1 MKVYLAGKITG
12 DPNYREKFA
21 EAAKKLEER
30 AGVTVISP
38 AVTPEGLKKA
48 DYMRICFAMLESA
61 DTAVF
66 LPDWE
71 DSPGAQLEKHWCEY
85 VGKKM
90 VFLMGGCGMIDFE
103 GYYLVPPDQVAYIET
118 RRGGGDAQYG
128 LFLGLSGGKELG
140 VWYRTEEA
148 RKAAYT
154 KLARQVE
161 IGKRQDRED
170 ILYRLRLI
178 EACINK
184 TDKRTL
190 RIWKQLQQLLHLE
203 SEETE

>member
-1 MKVYLAGKITG
+1 MHNMGCSWACPAGKSWACGTEQRR
-12 DPNYREKFA
+12 REK
-21 EAAKKLEER
+21 
-30 AGVTVISP
+30 P
-38 AVTPEGLKKA
+38 
-48 DYMRICFAMLESA
+48 
-61 DTAVF
+61 
-66 LPDWE
+66 
-71 DSPGAQLEKHWCEY
+71 
-85 VGKKM
+85 
-90 VFLMGGCGMIDFE
+90 
-103 GYYLVPPDQVAYIET
+103 
-118 RRGGGDAQYG
+118 
-128 LFLGLSGGKELG
+128 
-140 VWYRTEEA
+140 
-148 RKAAYT
+148 AYT

>member
-21 EAAKKLEER
+21 AAAKKLEER

-71 DSPGAQLEKHWCEY
+71 DSPGAQLEKALVRVCGEKDG
-85 VGKKM
+85 VSD
-90 VFLMGGCGMIDFE
+90 GGCGMIDFE

>member
-21 EAAKKLEER
+21 AAAKKLEER

-71 DSPGAQLEKHWCEY
+71 D
-85 VGKKM
+85 
-90 VFLMGGCGMIDFE
+90 
-103 GYYLVPPDQVAYIET
+103 
-118 RRGGGDAQYG
+118 
-128 LFLGLSGGKELG
+128 
-140 VWYRTEEA
+140 
-148 RKAAYT
+148 
-154 KLARQVE
+154 
-161 IGKRQDRED
+161 
-170 ILYRLRLI
+170 ILYRLRVI

>member
-85 VGKKM
+85 VGKNDG
-90 VFLMGGCGMIDFE
+90 VSDGGCGMIDFE